1 MRVQEAWSVG
11 LSGSGVTVAVVD
23 DGLQLNHPD
32 LRNNIVQYALFWL
45 MTYQYYLS
53 FLILVAMHSFVLCF
67 LIKIF

>member
-32 LRNNIVQYALFWL
+32 LRNNIVQYALFCL
-45 MTYQYYLS
+45 MTYWYYLS
-53 FLILVAMHSFVLCF
+53 FLILVAMHFFVLCF
-67 LIKIF
+67 EIERY